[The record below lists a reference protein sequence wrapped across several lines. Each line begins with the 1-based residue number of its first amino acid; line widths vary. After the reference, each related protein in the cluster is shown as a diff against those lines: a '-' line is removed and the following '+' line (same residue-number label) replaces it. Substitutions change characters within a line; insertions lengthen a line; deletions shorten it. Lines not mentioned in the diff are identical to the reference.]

1 MGGAL
6 GLAVLASLAASRS
19 SALADAGQAPLEALT
34 GGYHLAFLV
43 GALFAALAAIIGGAE
58 LFVNAIEH
66 IAEAAGVTRGAIY
79 HHFGDKQ
86 ALLSALREDVS
97 LPIIDRADFTL
108 LSGEGD
114 PLERVKRFLLDIY
127 TAVDEDARTR
137 TACCVMNFKCEYVG
151 ELEGELEE
159 YARKVERAR
168 KQLAEVYFEA
178 RERGQLRPGL
188 TPEIA
193 ALETSVFLAGLMRLI
208 LLDERGTSVRKH
220 AVELIATHVAGRR
233 KG

>member
-1 MGGAL
+1 MRRTKQEAEQTR
-6 GLAVLASLAASRS
+6 RS
-19 SALADAGQAPLEALT
+19 IMA
-34 GGYHLAFLV
+34 
-43 GALFAALAAIIGGAE
+43 AALATFNTRGIASTT
-58 LFVNAIEH
+58 LEH

-86 ALLSALREDVS
+86 TLLAAIREDVS

-127 TAVDEDARTR
+127 GAIDADPDTR

-151 ELEGELEE
+151 ELDSELSE
-159 YARKVERAR
+159 YARKCERTR
-168 KQLAEVYFEA
+168 KQLVDVYSEA
-178 RERGQLRPGL
+178 KKRGELRKGL

-193 ALETSVFLAGLMRLI
+193 ALDTTVFLTGLIRLG
-208 LLDERGTSVRKH
+208 LLDDRGSCVRRH
-220 AVELIATHVAGRR
+220 AADLIEAHVAGRR
-233 KG
+233 A